1 MGYRLQRGAGMI
13 GSLKM
18 QNRLVLRQTV
28 FCWMDWVSGC
38 FWGVTSVRQPENA
51 KQFGVVPNNFLLDR
65 LGFRLPNPSHPF
77 SAAALSPTSS
87 RAEHPFFGKKRA
99 LVRRRA

>member
-1 MGYRLQRGAGMI
+1 MRMIVPFLMLPDNIYLQKMGDCLQRGAGMI

-38 FWGVTSVRQPENA
+38 LTHHIRLM
-51 KQFGVVPNNFLLDR
+51 LL
-65 LGFRLPNPSHPF
+65 PF
-77 SAAALSPTSS
+77 PLRP
-87 RAEHPFFGKKRA
+87 AERSILFSEKNRA